1 MNARTYDPPLGRML
15 SPDPFVQFPRH
26 WQSYNTARENR
37 TRARYRCKYGALRT
51 VVSWL
56 RFSGRLTTATVV
68 AVAAGCGAEPL
79 LPTHITVVLGT
90 DKIVVLT
97 EDQFSYRGC
106 TDLGKLYAS
115 DGLEGDRH
123 TIRYVGTK
131 ERALALLKI
140 RAVDAQADT
149 IVVTGIRESLQSS
162 PDTGYQIEVDAVAY
176 SCHGGPF
183 ERRSSAP

>member
-1 MNARTYDPPLGRML
+1 MWSTSSRPITVGLAGHLCR
-15 SPDPFVQFPRH
+15 
-26 WQSYNTARENR
+26 
-37 TRARYRCKYGALRT
+37 YGALRT

-56 RFSGRLTTATVV
+56 RLSGRLTTATVV
-68 AVAAGCGAEPL
+68 AVAAGCGAERL
-79 LPTHITVVLGT
+79 LPPPIPVVMGT
-90 DKIVVLT
+90 DKIEVLT
-97 EDQFSYRGC
+97 EDQIASRGC
-106 TDLGKLYAS
+106 IDLGKLCAS

-123 TIRYVGTK
+123 TIRYVGTE

-183 ERRSSAP
+183 ERRRSAP